1 MILVLALRSLLARP
15 IRSVVLAGGFGLG
28 VAVMAALLGI
38 GGVILEQAR
47 TPDLAGGG
55 DVVLAGAAGRL
66 GSARFIL
73 ANVLGSGTLAER
85 VHAAAPSA
93 RATLYLVD
101 ERGSVPIQVRAGIPG
116 RERALGDP
124 ETGQAT
130 AWADT
135 AADSAWAAPDASNVL
150 RAMDGFHP
158 IPDVPARAAS
168 WAEWLYFN
176 GRAGDVR
183 FYLTFIAGPRLDSG
197 RRALGVRLQLERRG
211 DMTSYSQSL
220 EVDEAALRSAP
231 DLDVGE
237 SSVRLDGLDYRIRL
251 NLTPEAGGP
260 GVTGTIVLRATP
272 GRSLPPFVMRGANGW
287 MSGYVVPV
295 MEGALSGEIRV
306 GNDTLDL
313 SDGTGY
319 HDHNWGF
326 WEGVRWQ
333 WGQVQGEGLSFV
345 YGRVYPPADA
355 ADADRLPGFVIA
367 LGPQGPVGFAT
378 EVTIE
383 ETDRET
389 IGRPARIVI
398 RGRSDS
404 LQLTLDLAI
413 ENTTST
419 RMRQGFF
426 GGGMQFLQMRAR
438 YRVSGRAGDRD
449 VDFTAS
455 GSAETFRGEKTVA
468 PTSPRSRK
476 RDRASE

>member
-15 IRSVVLAGGFGLG
+15 IRSLVLAGGFGLG

-55 DVVLAGAAGRL
+55 DVVLGGAAGRL

-73 ANVLGSGTLAER
+73 SNVLGAGTLAGR
-85 VHAAAPSA
+85 VEAAAPSA
-93 RATLYLVD
+93 RATLYLFD
-101 ERGSVPIQVRAGIPG
+101 ERGSVPIQVRGGIPS

-130 AWADT
+130 TAWADT
-135 AADSAWAAPDASNVL
+135 AADAAWAVPGASSVL

-158 IPDVPARAAS
+158 IPDVPARAGS
-168 WAEWLYFN
+168 WTEWLYFN
-176 GRAGDVR
+176 GRAGDAR
-183 FYLTFIAGPRLDSG
+183 FYLTFIAGPRLESG
-197 RRALGVRLQLERRG
+197 RRALGVRLQLERHG
-211 DMTSYSQSL
+211 KMTSYSQSI
-220 EVDEAALRSAP
+220 EVDEAALQSAP
-231 DLDVGE
+231 DLDAGANA
-237 SSVRLDGLDYRIRL
+237 VRLDGLDYRIQL
-251 NLTPEAGGP
+251 HLPAESGGP
-260 GVTGTIVLRATP
+260 VVTGTIVLRATP

-295 MEGALSGEIRV
+295 MEGALSGEIRA
-306 GNDTLDL
+306 GGDTLDF
-313 SDGTGY
+313 SGGTGY

-333 WGQVQGEGLSFV
+333 WGQVQGQGLSFV

-367 LGPQGPVGFAT
+367 LGPEGPVGFAT

-383 ETDRET
+383 ETDRAT
-389 IGRPARIVI
+389 TGRPEQIVI

-449 VDFTAS
+449 VDFTAL
-455 GSAETFRGEKTVA
+455 GSAETFRGQ
-468 PTSPRSRK
+468 
-476 RDRASE
+476 

>member
-1 MILVLALRSLLARP
+1 
-15 IRSVVLAGGFGLG
+15 
-28 VAVMAALLGI
+28 MAALLGI

-55 DVVLAGAAGRL
+55 DVVVGGAAGRL
-66 GSARFIL
+66 GSAQFIL
-73 ANVLGSGTLAER
+73 SSVLGSGTLAER
-85 VHAAAPSA
+85 VGAAAPSA
-93 RATLYLVD
+93 RATLYLFD
-101 ERGSVPIQVRAGIPG
+101 DRGSVPIHVRGGIPS
-116 RERALGDP
+116 RERAMNDP
-124 ETGQAT
+124 ETGQAAT

-135 AADSAWAAPDASNVL
+135 PADAAWAAPDAGRVL
-150 RAMDGFHP
+150 RAMDAFHS

-176 GRAGDVR
+176 GRAGDAR
-183 FYLTFIAGPRLDSG
+183 FYLTFIAGPRLESG
-197 RRALGVRLQLERRG
+197 LRTLGVRLQLERHG
-211 DMTSYSQSL
+211 DLTQYSQSIAV
-220 EVDEAALRSAP
+220 EEGALQSAP
-231 DLDVGE
+231 DLDAGVN
-237 SSVRLDGLDYRIRL
+237 SVRLDGLDYRIRL
-251 NLTPEAGGP
+251 NLPAEAGGP

-272 GRSLPPFVMRGANGW
+272 GRSLPPFVMRGANEW

-295 MEGALSGEIRV
+295 MEGALSGAIRI
-306 GNDTLDL
+306 GSETLDL
-313 SDGTGY
+313 SGGTGY

-355 ADADRLPGFVIA
+355 ADAERLPGFIIA
-367 LGPQGPVGFAT
+367 LGPEGPIGFAT
-378 EVTIE
+378 DVTIE
-383 ETDRET
+383 ETDRAAT
-389 IGRPARIVI
+389 GRPERIVI

-449 VDFTAS
+449 VDFTAP
-455 GSAETFRGEKTVA
+455 GSAETFRGQ
-468 PTSPRSRK
+468 
-476 RDRASE
+476 